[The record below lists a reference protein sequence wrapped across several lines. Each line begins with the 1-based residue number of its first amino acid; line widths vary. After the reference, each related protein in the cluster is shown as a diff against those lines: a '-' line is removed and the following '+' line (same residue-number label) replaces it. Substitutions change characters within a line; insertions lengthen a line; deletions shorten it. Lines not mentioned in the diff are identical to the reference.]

1 MSSRVNL
8 RVDIAEGGR
17 VCIWGDAGGMRMRAA
32 GRAKIEKTLFGF
44 FDTDFP
50 YASERAP
57 LALPRLCALASGVW
71 RAGWSAL
78 TSNTHHSHPKSMHVK
93 S

>member
-44 FDTDFP
+44 FEKKINFLG
-50 YASERAP
+50 SK
-57 LALPRLCALASGVW
+57 
-71 RAGWSAL
+71 
-78 TSNTHHSHPKSMHVK
+78 NTQK
-93 S
+93 